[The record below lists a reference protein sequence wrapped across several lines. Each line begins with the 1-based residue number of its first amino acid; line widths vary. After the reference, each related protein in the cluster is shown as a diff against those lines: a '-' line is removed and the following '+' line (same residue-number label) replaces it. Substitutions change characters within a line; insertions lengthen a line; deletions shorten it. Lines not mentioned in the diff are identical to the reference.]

1 MTEWLSRPA
10 RDGGPERMPT
20 GEPTTAEER
29 MPAGEPTPAEERMPA
44 GERMPWTIV
53 VALLI
58 SAVSVGAWVV
68 GGLLLIAAPQRAQV
82 TGDVLPV
89 WIGGV
94 AAGVAANAA
103 VIVGGIRRREW
114 TRWIVAMQA
123 LVMIVLLSAAEQ
135 GGWAVAGVLLLAL
148 QCVLITMPS
157 ANEWFAPQPP
167 ARSTSER
174 APRITPE
181 PAARTTPEPAAR
193 TTSER
198 AARTTSEREPR
209 HPG

>member
-20 GEPTTAEER
+20 GEPT
-29 MPAGEPTPAEERMPA
+29 PAEERMPTGERMPA
-44 GERMPWTIV
+44 EERMPWTIV
-53 VALLI
+53 VALVI
-58 SAVSVGAWVV
+58 SAVSVGAWVA

-89 WIGGV
+89 WIVGAV
-94 AAGVAANAA
+94 AGVAANAA

-181 PAARTTPEPAAR
+181 PAARTTPQP
-193 TTSER
+193 